1 MVLSQH
7 IVQLALLVEDAEQ
20 QDDRQDDQAAHRHEH
35 DGAGAGGEAPGAPA
49 AALRRVPAPGP
60 RQQHAQGLQLRV
72 RGAHDVQAGVGQA
85 QGAGHAHVRHVV
97 QRDAAVRGPAHRRVL
112 QGEAVCVPHLHRV
125 VRQGVEH
132 AVVHA
137 HAARVPDTE
146 PRVHIAQLH
155 VGHVCA
161 GHVLHLQQHG
171 GLGRRTN
178 VCGPGVST
186 RHVST
191 VHTRDV
197 SRDGDQVPDI
207 PDDNVQVSVMRQLDV
222 ADDEAA
228 HLLHPHLVEGLPD
241 GGEVEAEVQLAAVLQ
256 LEALHG
262 RGDEAGEGED
272 GGAAAAALAHQLLV
286 ARQVDTVEVGVGGPG
301 GGEAAGQEG
310 EHQHQHPGAC
320 RRSLRV

>member
-1 MVLSQH
+1 MVP
-7 IVQLALLVEDAEQ
+7 VRAEKLPGLPPP
-20 QDDRQDDQAAHRHEH
+20 HS
-35 DGAGAGGEAPGAPA
+35 AGSPP
-49 AALRRVPAPGP
+49 PAPGSSMH
-60 RQQHAQGLQLRV
+60 RVSSCVSAGLTMSRLVLARPRV
-72 RGAHDVQAGVGQA
+72 RATRTCATWFSVM
-85 QGAGHAHVRHVV
+85 
-97 QRDAAVRGPAHRRVL
+97 QRS
-112 QGEAVCVPHLHRV
+112 
-125 VRQGVEH
+125 
-132 AVVHA
+132 
-137 HAARVPDTE
+137 AARRTAVSSRAKLSACHTSTALSA
-146 PRVHIAQLH
+146 RVS
-155 VGHVCA
+155 
-161 GHVLHLQQHG
+161 
-171 GLGRRTN
+171 
-178 VCGPGVST
+178 ST
-186 RHVST
+186 LW
-191 VHTRDV
+191 

-207 PDDNVQVSVMRQLDV
+207 PDDNVQVAVMRQLDV

-272 GGAAAAALAHQLLV
+272 GGAAAAALTHQLLV